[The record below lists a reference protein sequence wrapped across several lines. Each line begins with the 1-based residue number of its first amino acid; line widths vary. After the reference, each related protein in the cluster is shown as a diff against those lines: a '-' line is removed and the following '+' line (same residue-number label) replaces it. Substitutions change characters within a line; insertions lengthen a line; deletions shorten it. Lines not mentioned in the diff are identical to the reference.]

1 MTRISY
7 PTASKLDERIQWL
20 NARRFEPSGGFRVT
34 ASDAAAILGWHPSRT
49 GLKVY
54 ETKITGVE
62 QEDTPE
68 MKWGRYQEPV
78 IALWYADE
86 TGRRVENPGATTITV
101 HPDLPWLA
109 ATLDR
114 VIWDYGDE
122 DSSGAPLEIKHAG
135 DYNLR
140 EWLDGAPLWVQMQ
153 LQIQMA
159 CWDAGWGAYCGSVG
173 GQPPKYGDVD
183 RNDTFI
189 DSAIRKLEEFVQQ
202 CNRRTPPP
210 PTLPRDLDVIR
221 NLYPLDNG
229 DTVHLDKSH
238 EKLADQWEQAKSD
251 RKKAEDE
258 AKTTEAKIRAAIGAA
273 TFATL
278 PDGTLLTLTT
288 TVRKDG
294 VRYRTLRRKAS

>member
-7 PTASKLDERIQWL
+7 PTASKLDERLQWL

-49 GLKVY
+49 GLDVY
-54 ETKITGVE
+54 YTKITGNE
-62 QEDTPE
+62 LEDTDE
-68 MKWGRYQEPV
+68 MLWGRLEEEP
-78 IALWYADE
+78 AAQYYAIK
-86 TGRRVENPGATTITV
+86 TGRRVENPGATTISV
-101 HPDLPWLA
+101 HPALPWLA

-114 VIWDYGDE
+114 VTWEHGDE
-122 DSSGAPLEIKHAG
+122 YSRGVPLEIKHAG
-135 DYNLR
+135 DYKLR
-140 EWLDGAPLWVQMQ
+140 EWADGAPLWVQIQ
-153 LQIQMA
+153 LQIQIA
-159 CWDAGWGAYCGSVG
+159 CWEANWGAYCGAVG
-173 GQPPKYGDVD
+173 GRPPKYGDVD

-189 DSAIRKLEEFVQQ
+189 DSAISKLEEFVQQ
-202 CNRRTPPP
+202 CNERTPPP
-210 PTLPRDLDVIR
+210 PTQPRDLDVIR
-221 NLYPLDNG
+221 NLYPNDNG

-238 EKLADQWEQAKSD
+238 EKLADQWEQAKED
-251 RKKAEDE
+251 RKRSEDE
-258 AKTTEAKIRAAIGAA
+258 AKMTETKIRAAIGEA